1 MGFLN
6 PFLLFGLAAISIPI
20 IIHLLNRRKFRKVVW
35 AAMRFLKVS
44 VDQNQ
49 RRMQVEDFIL
59 LALRCLILALLAL
72 ALARPVMRMAQSD
85 PFGQSKVS
93 AVIVLDN
100 SLSMGATDGV
110 ETRFDEARKAAK
122 QALDAL
128 PPGSAT
134 ALLLASD
141 VVLPLIQ
148 EPTHDLAQARIAVES
163 ATLSDHGTDL
173 LPAVK
178 AAIETLKGRAA
189 LRKEVFIITDDQAVG
204 WRQLAQIEQTLRDNK
219 EEIKGHIIVVGRRVD
234 RNLSISGL
242 SPAGGLTPINQS
254 LRFDVQVA
262 NQGADEHK
270 DVRIQLQVG
279 NEAPSDE
286 ITLPSIAPGT
296 TTSVTLFTKLR
307 ADGFHAVTARI
318 LGGDRLPADDRR
330 TVVVRALRE
339 VRVLLVNGEPG
350 KEPRD
355 DETFFLEHA
364 LAPVSQSERENY
376 FIKTTTVVA
385 EELPNL
391 SLLGYDVVALANV
404 RELTGALMTNF
415 VTFVRQGGGLMVFP
429 GSKLNNAFYNEQMVA
444 EHALLPATYQEPE
457 GLENQEAVFFQL
469 QSKGYKHSVV
479 ELWNNP
485 DIGTLSTARFFRRTP
500 VSLAA
505 TGTEKKDAGA
515 VRVVLE
521 YADGKPAVLERD
533 FGLGRVIQ
541 FTSTADVSWSDM
553 PVRPVVVP
561 LMHRLLGWLVQRQ
574 DEELNLRVG
583 NSFVRRLPADLSDL
597 PFKLSAPNRPAGAT
611 ESGRVAMV
619 EGVAQ
624 LQYGGTHTA
633 GLYEVALEGH
643 PLRFAAQPDPRESN
657 LDPLAPEQWAKLKA
671 VAKVF
676 TASPELQLRAELEK
690 SRVGA
695 EWWLPLA
702 LAVLMLAGL
711 ETWLAQKFSRPK

>member
-6 PFLLFGLAAISIPI
+6 PFLLFGLAAVSIPV

-72 ALARPVMRMAQSD
+72 ALARPAMRMAQSD
-85 PFGQSKVS
+85 PFGQSKVT

-110 ETRFDEARKAAK
+110 ETRFDQARLAAK

-141 VVLPLIQ
+141 IVQPLIQ
-148 EPTHDLAQARIAVES
+148 EPTHDLAQARSAVES
-163 ATLSDHGTDL
+163 ATMSDHGTDL

-189 LRKEVFIITDDQAVG
+189 LRKEVFIITDDQSIG
-204 WRQLAQIEQTLRDNK
+204 WRQIAQIEQTLGENK
-219 EEIKGHIIVVGRRVD
+219 DEIKSHVIVVGRRVD

-242 SPAGGLTPINQS
+242 SPAGGLTPVNQP

-262 NQGADEHK
+262 NHGADDAK

-279 NEAPSDE
+279 DEAPSDE
-286 ITLPSIAPGT
+286 ITLPAIPAGA

-307 ADGFHAVTARI
+307 ADGFHAVTARL

-339 VRVLLVNGEPG
+339 VRVLLINGEPG

-355 DETFFLEHA
+355 DETFFLEHV
-364 LAPVSQSERENY
+364 LAPVPQSERDNY
-376 FIKTTTVVA
+376 FIKITTVVT

-404 RELTGALMTNF
+404 RELTGPLTTAF
-415 VTFVRQGGGLMVFP
+415 VAFVRQGGGLMIFP
-429 GSKLNNAFYNEQMVA
+429 GSKINTAYYNDQLVTQ
-444 EHALLPATYQEPE
+444 HSLLPATYQEPE

-469 QSKGYKHSVV
+469 QSKQYEHPVV
-479 ELWNNP
+479 ALWNNP
-485 DIGTLSTARFFRRTP
+485 DIGTLGTARFFRRTP
-500 VSLAA
+500 VGLPAA
-505 TGTEKKDAGA
+505 VTGSKEAGTM
-515 VRVVLE
+515 RIMLR

-553 PVRPVVVP
+553 PVRPAVLP
-561 LMHRLLGWLVQRQ
+561 LMHRMLGWLVQRQ
-574 DEELNLRVG
+574 DEDLNLRVG
-583 NSFVRRLPADLSDL
+583 EPFIRRLSADLADA
-597 PFKLSAPNRPAGAT
+597 PFKVSAPNRPAGAT
-611 ESGRVAMV
+611 DSGRVGMV

-624 LQYGGTHTA
+624 LQLGGTHTA
-633 GLYEVALEGH
+633 GLYEVALEGQ
-643 PLRFAAQPDPRESN
+643 PIRFAAQPDPRESN
-657 LDPLAPEQWAKLKA
+657 LDPLAPDQWTKLNA
-671 VAKVF
+671 VARVF
-676 TASPELQLRAELEK
+676 KASPELSLRAELEK

-711 ETWLAQKFSRPK
+711 ETWLAQRFSRPK